1 MFLEIESCWDD
12 VLVCSKIGVAI
23 SGVSS
28 GGLYVLLPQKDIE
41 KKKNLMEQCQGAKK
55 INCTNLILILWEKC
69 MAIAFELQ
77 QG

>member
-41 KKKNLMEQCQGAKK
+41 KKKKFDGAMSGCKK
-55 INCTNLILILWEKC
+55 N
-69 MAIAFELQ
+69 
-77 QG
+77 